1 MKSYQFFLINSKKSE
16 EVVNGLKQLTLG
28 CENSADAY
36 GFIWIDGEKYIQ
48 QIQLLFGEVV
58 LEWFAGKGVKCSR
71 TNRALEVP
79 KGIGFHKGVRI
90 LHPVEDKAI
99 IESVLKEA
107 RNADYPPEWSD
118 KILEKFQ
125 C

>member
-1 MKSYQFFLINSKKSE
+1 MKSYQFYLINSKKSE
-16 EVVNGLKQLTLG
+16 EVVNGLRQLTLG
-28 CENSADAY
+28 CENRAGAY

-58 LEWFAGKGVKCSR
+58 LEWFAEKGVKCSR

-90 LHPVEDKAI
+90 LHQVEDKAI

-118 KILEKFQ
+118 KILEKF
-125 C
+125 

>member
-1 MKSYQFFLINSKKSE
+1 MKSYQFYLIDSKKSE

-28 CENSADAY
+28 CENRADAY

-58 LEWFAGKGVKCSR
+58 LEWFAGKGVRCGR

-79 KGIGFHKGVRI
+79 DGIGFHKGVRI
-90 LHPVEDKAI
+90 IHPVEDKDI

-107 RNADYPPEWSD
+107 LNADYPPEWSD
-118 KILEKFQ
+118 KILEKF
-125 C
+125 

>member
-1 MKSYQFFLINSKKSE
+1 MKSYQFYMINSKKSE

-28 CENSADAY
+28 CENRADAY
-36 GFIWIDGEKYIQ
+36 GFIWIDGEKHIQ
-48 QIQLLFGEVV
+48 QIQLLFGELV

-90 LHPVEDKAI
+90 LHPVEDMDL

-118 KILEKFQ
+118 KIHEKF
-125 C
+125 

>member
-1 MKSYQFFLINSKKSE
+1 MKSCQFYLINSKKSE
-16 EVVNGLKQLTLG
+16 EVVNGLMQLTLG
-28 CENSADAY
+28 CDNRADAY

-48 QIQLLFGEVV
+48 HIQLLFGEVV

-71 TNRALEVP
+71 TNRDLEIP

-90 LHPVEDKAI
+90 LHPVEDEAI

-118 KILEKFQ
+118 KILEKF
-125 C
+125 

>member
-1 MKSYQFFLINSKKSE
+1 MKSYQFYLINSKKSE
-16 EVVNGLKQLTLG
+16 EVLNGLKQLTLG
-28 CENSADAY
+28 CENRADAY
-36 GFIWIDGEKYIQ
+36 GFIWIDDEKYIQ

-58 LEWFAGKGVKCSR
+58 LEWFAGKGVKCSL

-79 KGIGFHKGVRI
+79 KGIGFQKGVRI

-107 RNADYPPEWSD
+107 RKADYPPEWSD
-118 KILEKFQ
+118 EILEKF
-125 C
+125 

>member
-1 MKSYQFFLINSKKSE
+1 MKSYQFYLINSKKSE

-28 CENSADAY
+28 CENRADTY
-36 GFIWIDGEKYIQ
+36 GFVWIDGEKYIQ

-58 LEWFAGKGVKCSR
+58 LEWFAGKGVKCSL

-79 KGIGFHKGVRI
+79 EGIGFHKGVRI
-90 LHPVEDKAI
+90 LQPVEDMDL

-118 KILEKFQ
+118 KIHEKF
-125 C
+125 

>member
-1 MKSYQFFLINSKKSE
+1 MKSYQFYLINSKKSE

-28 CENSADAY
+28 CENRADAY
-36 GFIWIDGEKYIQ
+36 GFIWVDSEKYIQ

-90 LHPVEDKAI
+90 LHPVEDKVI

-107 RNADYPPEWSD
+107 RNADYPLEWSD
-118 KILEKFQ
+118 KILEKF
-125 C
+125 

>member
-1 MKSYQFFLINSKKSE
+1 MKSYQFYLINSKKSE

-28 CENSADAY
+28 CENRADAY

-71 TNRALEVP
+71 TNRALEVTE
-79 KGIGFHKGVRI
+79 GIGFQKGVRI
-90 LHPVEDKAI
+90 IHPIEDTDLI
-99 IESVLKEA
+99 DLVLKEA
-107 RNADYPPEWSD
+107 RNAHYPPEWSD
-118 KILEKFQ
+118 KILEKF
-125 C
+125 

>member
-1 MKSYQFFLINSKKSE
+1 MKSYQFYLINSKKSE
-16 EVVNGLKQLTLG
+16 EVVNGLRQLTLG
-28 CENSADAY
+28 CENRADAY
-36 GFIWIDGEKYIQ
+36 GFIWIDDEKYIQ

-71 TNRALEVP
+71 TNRALEVS

-107 RNADYPPEWSD
+107 RNADYPPEWAD
-118 KILEKFQ
+118 KILEKF
-125 C
+125 

>member
-1 MKSYQFFLINSKKSE
+1 MKSYQFYLINSKKSE
-16 EVVNGLKQLTLG
+16 EVVNGLRQITLG
-28 CENSADAY
+28 CENHADAY

-79 KGIGFHKGVRI
+79 DGIGFHKGVRI

-118 KILEKFQ
+118 KILEKF
-125 C
+125 